1 VCNLDDVD
9 LSTGRP
15 RTFLRPRPKG
25 WPSTTSVGHMFQVDD
40 DDRFVEG
47 PLGADPDAISAT
59 SLRAD
64 DVLGIRKHEELVLG
78 G

>member
-1 VCNLDDVD
+1 
-9 LSTGRP
+9 
-15 RTFLRPRPKG
+15 
-25 WPSTTSVGHMFQVDD
+25 MFQVDD

-47 PLGADPDAISAT
+47 PLGTDSDAISAT
-59 SLRAD
+59 RVRAD